1 MVSADSTKPVRRR
14 PNTVAVD
21 LQDLKPK
28 WLAWC
33 GSVRVTPSEALR
45 AIVKRLEN
53 GSWPGSAQKGPV
65 EAVST
70 ARRSKA
76 VSVRPRVP
84 LSQEEAESAKILAD
98 AEGVSVQWWI
108 AGVVRARVADQSPI
122 GRPAL
127 KALGDATLQLQAIG
141 RNVNQI
147 ARALNAMADHL
158 AKGRMREY
166 AQEAENARGL
176 PRQEMLEEIIRLI
189 DAERAAIRDVLDENE
204 QRWGV
209 RRARGGGRG
218 PV

>member
-1 MVSADSTKPVRRR
+1 MVLTDSKKRQRSR

-33 GSVRVTPSEALR
+33 RSVRLSPSEALR
-45 AIVKRLEN
+45 TLVRRLEN
-53 GSWPGSAQKGPV
+53 GSWPGSSQKGPV
-65 EAVST
+65 EAVSQV
-70 ARRSKA
+70 RRSKA

-84 LSQEEAESAKILAD
+84 LSREEAEAARILAD

-108 AGVVRARVADQSPI
+108 AGMVRARVADQAPI

-147 ARALNAMADHL
+147 ARSLNAMADHL

-166 AQEAENARGL
+166 VEEAERARGL
-176 PRQEMLEEIIRLI
+176 PRQEMIEEILRLI
-189 DAERAAIRDVLDENE
+189 EAERAAIRSTLDENE

-209 RRARGGGRG
+209 RRARGGGREAL
-218 PV
+218 

>member
-1 MVSADSTKPVRRR
+1 M
-14 PNTVAVD
+14 
-21 LQDLKPK
+21 
-28 WLAWC
+28 
-33 GSVRVTPSEALR
+33 
-45 AIVKRLEN
+45 
-53 GSWPGSAQKGPV
+53 
-65 EAVST
+65 
-70 ARRSKA
+70 
-76 VSVRPRVP
+76 
-84 LSQEEAESAKILAD
+84 
-98 AEGVSVQWWI
+98 QWWI
-108 AGVVRARVADQSPI
+108 AGLVRARVADQSPI

-147 ARALNAMADHL
+147 ARSLNAMADHL

-166 AQEAENARGL
+166 ALEAENARGL

-189 DAERAAIRDVLDENE
+189 DMERVAIRDVLDENE